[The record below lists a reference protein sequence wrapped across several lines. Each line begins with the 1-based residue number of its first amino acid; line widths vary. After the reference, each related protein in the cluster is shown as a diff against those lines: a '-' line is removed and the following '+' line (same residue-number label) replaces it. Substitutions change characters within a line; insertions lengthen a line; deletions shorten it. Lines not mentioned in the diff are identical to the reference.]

1 MKIKLLATFLT
12 FMMMT
17 GMATA
22 EEAVILTSAPE
33 QVAIGAVGMPNPIK
47 DYKSVSAV
55 AEAVGFR
62 PLTLDENEQF
72 ALTHS
77 SAIQSAAQVSYMEK
91 NVKNNNRILVRTAL
105 RSTVDGPTLSGYYG
119 TPWQVDVVNH
129 TIVFVTESDSSAYA
143 AYWRSGA
150 FIYSVSA
157 TESTHE
163 DFGRI
168 VNSLVRKTEKER
180 IF

>member
-1 MKIKLLATFLT
+1 MNIKLLATFLM
-12 FMMMT
+12 FLMMT

-47 DYKSVSAV
+47 GYKSVSAV

-77 SAIQSAAQVSYMEK
+77 SAIQSTAQVSYIEK

-157 TESTHE
+157 TESTYE

>member
-12 FMMMT
+12 FLMMT
-17 GMATA
+17 GMAIA
-22 EEAVILTSAPE
+22 EEAVFLTSAPE
-33 QVAIGAVGMPNPIK
+33 QVAIGAIGMPNPIK

-55 AEAVGFR
+55 AEAVGFM

-72 ALTHS
+72 ALKRS
-77 SAIQSAAQVSYMEK
+77 STIRSTAQFSYIEK

-105 RSTVDGPTLSGYYG
+105 RNTVDGPTLSGYYG
-119 TPWQVDVVNH
+119 TPWKVDVVNH

-150 FIYSVSA
+150 FIYPVGA
-157 TESTHE
+157 TESTPE

-168 VNSLVRKTEKER
+168 VNSLVQKTEKER
-180 IF
+180 VF

>member
-12 FMMMT
+12 FLMMT

-77 SAIQSAAQVSYMEK
+77 SAIQVSYIEK

-157 TESTHE
+157 TESTYE